1 MAVQQL
7 TQPILN
13 PIAAFDATKEQT
25 ISFVVIGGAQ
35 VVANRLVIQD
45 NQTGVEIYSNIEST
59 LKLEH
64 TIPANTL
71 KNGGYY
77 NAVVYTLDN
86 SNTLSSPSTPV
97 PFYCYTQPLLTIT
110 NIPATETIENGTYTF
125 EGSYSQIEGELLN
138 SYQFTLYD
146 SNKEVLSQTP
156 LIYYETDSSLSY
168 TFVGMNNDTSYYIEL
183 SGQTLNNTSMSTGLL
198 YFTVRYIQPASFAI
212 CDLVNDCK
220 DGYVQI
226 SSNIVAIDGHSNPDP
241 PIYIDDKELDLRD
254 PDSYVEWNSG
264 FRIQDDFTMR
274 AWGRDFNDY
283 QNIITLTNDINTE
296 ETPNKIELKWMLG
309 DVVKEQLSYE
319 DINGELINV
328 SDSVTAPIKNLE
340 IYGNSIQ
347 VDRNADVYVEGKS
360 TQEVQAESFKTAT
373 GNPVTITDG
382 ELDKPVKLGQI
393 DGLSTQET
401 RILPEE
407 YQQLEYI
414 ITDGFQTIDTN
425 YKPNNNTRII
435 TKFQYASA
443 TTDKSQY
450 NTLFGILSPS
460 ISDVAYNIRQ
470 FDYGY
475 TRASYNTSRDITLDQ
490 SLNNSNLHVVDFNKN
505 LLYLDGNLLKTFNE
519 GVFQANTNLFIF
531 NDRKNI
537 ESTGK
542 TGGKMKMYYFIIYEN
557 NNIIR
562 NFIPCY
568 RKSDNTIGLYDL
580 INNSFYTNSNT
591 AFIKDFSKGND
602 IQIPSPEF
610 PSEIQSVGDDVN
622 LFDKDNATIT
632 SLNCDGG
639 TTFYNAQTTKS
650 IIFDCSKYEQLAIS
664 KKIGNYFAII
674 ASSKYPVAGV
684 AGVIG
689 TRLAIDDT
697 KSKDFF
703 SINCKDYNYLTIVF
717 WRNTDT
723 ITESQMLDTI
733 KIQKGTVATSYSEY
747 GKGTVTIEQ
756 RGKNKCYD
764 CTLVNNKQTLR
775 FYFDKNIDKNCILS
789 FSTNESLVGRSLYL
803 VTDDTNSQLISTVSG
818 DANSKVSKNITFT
831 DAQQELIKNSKKVC
845 LQVYKKE
852 GNFELPND
860 AQIEEGKEPTDYE
873 PYFSKDYVLQTAP
886 LRSLP
891 NGVKDTLE
899 ADGIHRRVGSVI
911 LDGSEDNWGTL
922 GDNRYYLPIQ
932 DKRSLTTS
940 VPCNI
945 VSNYFKSSDNAGDSI
960 LIGYMTEGYY
970 TTGNKNIFFN
980 YNGSNNNLAGFKTWL
995 STHNTEVLYELAE
1008 EVVEPYTSDQ
1018 KEVLNS
1024 ITTQSGTNIFDA
1036 QTNMELKYNYN
1047 YEIPSPE
1054 VESPIKSIGD
1064 DINLFD
1070 ESILSEYTDRGIT
1083 WKYDDITKKINI
1095 SGTATSS
1102 YSQTNY
1108 LSLSL
1113 KPGTYYFSS
1122 FGDTSL
1128 KYGIWF
1134 YNSANKLIG
1143 TIKSN
1148 GSIRITEDVA
1158 KIILFVEGLTS
1169 GNNYLKNMNFKLQKG
1184 DQSTPYSKY
1193 GEGTVTI
1200 EQRGKNKINPDKPS
1214 PSQTDGG
1221 ITITNN
1227 GDGSY
1232 TAKGTSTK
1240 ALSIQLTSPNIIKL
1254 KANTYYTNSIEV
1266 LKGTMTGSITVTVKK
1281 SDNTIGY
1288 NYINVNN
1295 SNKTNTQISVE
1306 DLTIYAYSFYCA
1318 SGTKVDFTFR
1328 VQLEE
1333 GTEATD
1339 YEPYFSKDYVIPL
1352 SEPLRSLPKGT
1363 KDILNNKGITRR
1375 VGKIVLNGS
1384 ENWEGFISSYKNTI
1398 RAQVLISD
1406 MHNIGN
1412 NVGLNIMSSHFLP
1425 KNLYVNDIVGIEH
1438 IHNQLYIRIKKYDLD
1453 EISLNGFKAWLAAHP
1468 TEVIYELATAQNES
1482 YEGQTPSPDRPSPII
1497 SVGDVKNLIDVPD
1510 FNVDYNQQ
1518 YYQDTNTNFLLKPNY
1533 TYTLSFDFNINK
1545 SSTDLYYSLGYGTD
1559 RYATDITKTTIYST
1573 QTKGRNEI
1581 TFTVPADIPDNSYL
1595 WVRFARTIILAD
1607 INVDISNIQ
1616 LEKGKKDT
1624 GYQPTTYY
1632 NIYPTVSSKN
1642 LFDYDNPLY
1651 IRTNNLNYNEISNG
1665 YHMSPI
1671 SVGENTEFTI
1681 GIENCFNEG
1690 DIYALSFSQLGEF
1703 GYVAMYKTLKGT
1715 QERVNIIDLNNNI
1728 FTAPSQNYDLELVFS
1743 MPSSALSNSLEIWSI
1758 QIEANNTQTTYETH
1772 EENSSIITLDTPLN
1786 RIGDYAD
1793 WVGNISP
1800 NLLNPVTGSAIVE
1813 ENTDYFYN
1821 KKSTYTASVTIQY
1834 KNADGN
1840 VISSET
1846 LTNDSTIS
1854 TPENCVEIHI
1864 EGLNEQAI
1872 KTNHLQIRKGNSNK
1886 PYLPYITEP
1895 SLIKVTGKIV
1905 LDGSESWGISGTST
1919 SGIYR
1924 PVCSALNGIIKAPSS
1939 PNISPAILCNY
1950 YNAITNNQSYT
1961 KTEGISIATS
1971 GRIEI
1976 YDSNYD
1982 TDDISLYKDWLST
1995 HNTEVIYV
2003 LAEPEI
2009 TPLSSLNSE
2018 ALKTLETYEPIS
2030 NVYTNNKLLGTLD
2043 LDYANGK
2050 DMKEVQN
2057 AYVLLKCWNGNKMP
2071 YVIHS
2076 NYIDIPESTENIFI
2090 WMRRKKNI
2098 FDLRIENL
2106 TKGD

>member
-146 SNKEVLSQTP
+146 SNKEVLSKTP

-241 PIYIDDKELDLRD
+241 PIYIDDKEVDLRD

-393 DGLSTQET
+393 DGLSTQAT
-401 RILPEE
+401 RSGKNLAILGITSGTIDGVPFTVNKGIININGTTSSKNANYYFNSFRVSNSGIATFWIEVTGYIDKPSNNASVLLQE
-407 YQQLEYI
+407 SSDNSTWSTTKEISCKSTAQKQYQITLDNSKYYRIRFYTIENTFTNATIKIQLEY
-414 ITDGFQTIDTN
+414 GTN
-425 YKPNNNTRII
+425 KTE
-435 TKFQYASA
+435 FEEAGAS
-443 TTDKSQY
+443 
-450 NTLFGILSPS
+450 
-460 ISDVAYNIRQ
+460 
-470 FDYGY
+470 
-475 TRASYNTSRDITLDQ
+475 
-490 SLNNSNLHVVDFNKN
+490 
-505 LLYLDGNLLKTFNE
+505 
-519 GVFQANTNLFIF
+519 
-531 NDRKNI
+531 
-537 ESTGK
+537 
-542 TGGKMKMYYFIIYEN
+542 
-557 NNIIR
+557 
-562 NFIPCY
+562 
-568 RKSDNTIGLYDL
+568 
-580 INNSFYTNSNT
+580 
-591 AFIKDFSKGND
+591 
-602 IQIPSPEF
+602 PSPEF
-610 PSEIQSVGDDVN
+610 PSEIKSVGD
-622 LFDKDNATIT
+622 
-632 SLNCDGG
+632 
-639 TTFYNAQTTKS
+639 
-650 IIFDCSKYEQLAIS
+650 
-664 KKIGNYFAII
+664 
-674 ASSKYPVAGV
+674 
-684 AGVIG
+684 
-689 TRLAIDDT
+689 
-697 KSKDFF
+697 
-703 SINCKDYNYLTIVF
+703 
-717 WRNTDT
+717 
-723 ITESQMLDTI
+723 
-733 KIQKGTVATSYSEY
+733 
-747 GKGTVTIEQ
+747 
-756 RGKNKCYD
+756 
-764 CTLVNNKQTLR
+764 
-775 FYFDKNIDKNCILS
+775 
-789 FSTNESLVGRSLYL
+789 
-803 VTDDTNSQLISTVSG
+803 
-818 DANSKVSKNITFT
+818 
-831 DAQQELIKNSKKVC
+831 
-845 LQVYKKE
+845 
-852 GNFELPND
+852 
-860 AQIEEGKEPTDYE
+860 
-873 PYFSKDYVLQTAP
+873 
-886 LRSLP
+886 
-891 NGVKDTLE
+891 
-899 ADGIHRRVGSVI
+899 
-911 LDGSEDNWGTL
+911 
-922 GDNRYYLPIQ
+922 
-932 DKRSLTTS
+932 
-940 VPCNI
+940 
-945 VSNYFKSSDNAGDSI
+945 
-960 LIGYMTEGYY
+960 
-970 TTGNKNIFFN
+970 
-980 YNGSNNNLAGFKTWL
+980 
-995 STHNTEVLYELAE
+995 
-1008 EVVEPYTSDQ
+1008 
-1018 KEVLNS
+1018 
-1024 ITTQSGTNIFDA
+1024 
-1036 QTNMELKYNYN
+1036 
-1047 YEIPSPE
+1047 
-1054 VESPIKSIGD
+1054 
-1064 DINLFD
+1064 
-1070 ESILSEYTDRGIT
+1070 
-1083 WKYDDITKKINI
+1083 
-1095 SGTATSS
+1095 
-1102 YSQTNY
+1102 
-1108 LSLSL
+1108 
-1113 KPGTYYFSS
+1113 
-1122 FGDTSL
+1122 
-1128 KYGIWF
+1128 
-1134 YNSANKLIG
+1134 
-1143 TIKSN
+1143 
-1148 GSIRITEDVA
+1148 
-1158 KIILFVEGLTS
+1158 
-1169 GNNYLKNMNFKLQKG
+1169 
-1184 DQSTPYSKY
+1184 
-1193 GEGTVTI
+1193 EGTVTI
-1200 EQRGKNKINPDKPS
+1200 EHRGKNLFDASKIGNTDIVVSNNGQTITMPIATRANGYTTTNKKLSELCPSLKVGDKVILRFNTTS
-1214 PSQTDGG
+1214 AINKYIHLSG
-1221 ITITNN
+1221 ITYTWVVNKELTITE
-1227 GDGSY
+1227 
-1232 TAKGTSTK
+1232 K
-1240 ALSIQLTSPNIIKL
+1240 ALNSYVILYANNYSGGETEQVTITDMSIMLSNEINI
-1254 KANTYYTNSIEV
+1254 
-1266 LKGTMTGSITVTVKK
+1266 
-1281 SDNTIGY
+1281 
-1288 NYINVNN
+1288 
-1295 SNKTNTQISVE
+1295 
-1306 DLTIYAYSFYCA
+1306 
-1318 SGTKVDFTFR
+1318 
-1328 VQLEE
+1328 
-1333 GTEATD
+1333 D

-1352 SEPLRSLPKGT
+1352 SAPLRSLPKGT

-1425 KNLYVNDIVGIEH
+1425 KDLYVHDIVGIEH
-1438 IHNQLYIRIKKYDLD
+1438 IHNQLFIRINKYDLD

-1482 YEGQTPSPDRPSPII
+1482 YEGQTPSPDTPSPII

-1559 RYATDITKTTIYST
+1559 RYVKDITKTTIYST
-1573 QTKGRNEI
+1573 QTKGRNKI

-1607 INVDISNIQ
+1607 INIDISNIQ
-1616 LEKGKKDT
+1616 LEKGKEDT
-1624 GYQPTTYY
+1624 GYQPTTDY
-1632 NIYPTVSSKN
+1632 NIYLTVSSKN

-1715 QERVNIIDLNNNI
+1715 QERIDIIDLTNNI

-1743 MPSSALSNSLEIWSI
+1743 MSSSALSNSLEIWSI

-1905 LDGSESWGISGTST
+1905 LDGSDDENWLLSLYNFFYIS
-1919 SGIYR
+1919 
-1924 PVCSALNGIIKAPSS
+1924 V
-1939 PNISPAILCNY
+1939 
-1950 YNAITNNQSYT
+1950 
-1961 KTEGISIATS
+1961 
-1971 GRIEI
+1971 
-1976 YDSNYD
+1976 
-1982 TDDISLYKDWLST
+1982 DDITVGTNRGIHAISSHFIAVDYIDRNNYTTPILDLVNLSKELEFRNSGMITMDEWKTWLST

-2003 LAEPEI
+2003 LEEPKI
-2009 TPLSSLNSE
+2009 IPLSSLNSE
-2018 ALKTLETYEPIS
+2018 ALKALETYEPIS

>member
-45 NQTGVEIYSNIEST
+45 NQTGVEVYSNIEST

-198 YFTVRYIQPASFAI
+198 YFTVRYVQPASFAI

-241 PIYIDDKELDLRD
+241 PIYIDDKEVDLRD

-319 DINGELINV
+319 DIDGELINV

-347 VDRNADVYVEGKS
+347 VDKNADVYVEGKS
-360 TQEVQAESFKTAT
+360 TQEVRAGSSKTAT

-393 DGLSTQET
+393 DGLSTQAT
-401 RILPEE
+401 RDGKNKFNLDYVINRSELIKTDTGINLVKAWGADTFTSENTLKTFKANTTYTMRAKVKIISRPSTMVQINVNIFTLYRPASSQAGYFGQAILNAPDKNNIALNTEKEYITTFTTPADITDLKVLSYAFYGNNDGSTTGTPQGEIDVSEIMLVEGTYTAENFPDFELYGVSPSPDYSSEIKSIGDDINLFDPTKEWTSGTYRYIELPTQNEE
-407 YQQLEYI
+407 YTMSIYQKEGVTIPSNLFFGFTQNGDISSNQLFKWM
-414 ITDGFQTIDTN
+414 ITDGKIWFN
-425 YKPNNNTRII
+425 
-435 TKFQYASA
+435 
-443 TTDKSQY
+443 
-450 NTLFGILSPS
+450 
-460 ISDVAYNIRQ
+460 
-470 FDYGY
+470 
-475 TRASYNTSRDITLDQ
+475 
-490 SLNNSNLHVVDFNKN
+490 SLNN
-505 LLYLDGNLLKTFNE
+505 
-519 GVFQANTNLFIF
+519 
-531 NDRKNI
+531 
-537 ESTGK
+537 
-542 TGGKMKMYYFIIYEN
+542 
-557 NNIIR
+557 
-562 NFIPCY
+562 
-568 RKSDNTIGLYDL
+568 
-580 INNSFYTNSNT
+580 
-591 AFIKDFSKGND
+591 IK
-602 IQIPSPEF
+602 
-610 PSEIQSVGDDVN
+610 
-622 LFDKDNATIT
+622 
-632 SLNCDGG
+632 
-639 TTFYNAQTTKS
+639 
-650 IIFDCSKYEQLAIS
+650 
-664 KKIGNYFAII
+664 
-674 ASSKYPVAGV
+674 
-684 AGVIG
+684 
-689 TRLAIDDT
+689 DDT
-697 KSKDFF
+697 KLNYISVYPKEYNI
-703 SINCKDYNYLTIVF
+703 SDYFN
-717 WRNTDT
+717 
-723 ITESQMLDTI
+723 I
-733 KIQKGTVATSYSEY
+733 KLQKGTVATPYSKY
-747 GKGTVTIEQ
+747 GEGTLNIEQ
-756 RGKNKCYD
+756 SGKN
-764 CTLVNNKQTLR
+764 
-775 FYFDKNIDKNCILS
+775 IL
-789 FSTNESLVGRSLYL
+789 N
-803 VTDDTNSQLISTVSG
+803 VTAKTITAQG
-818 DANSKVSKNITFT
+818 ITFT
-831 DAQQELIKNSKKVC
+831 VNENKSVTINGTNTGTGTYFFRLADNFVLPAGTYTLSNGNSNVSSYGFLFYDDGNNFPRTNISNATFTANTTINPYIRVDKGITINN
-845 LQVYKKE
+845 QTIYPMIIE
-852 GNFELPND
+852 GTYTEQTIPEY
-860 AQIEEGKEPTDYE
+860 Q
-873 PYFSKDYVLQTAP
+873 PYFNKTYTLPLSEP

-899 ADGIHRRVGSVI
+899 ADGIHRRVGSII
-911 LDGSEDNWGTL
+911 LDGVTNKFTQFGAGYNNRCSVVL
-922 GDNRYYLPIQ
+922 GSAL
-932 DKRSLTTS
+932 
-940 VPCNI
+940 
-945 VSNYFKSSDNAGDSI
+945 
-960 LIGYMTEGYY
+960 
-970 TTGNKNIFFN
+970 
-980 YNGSNNNLAGFKTWL
+980 SNNNYQIINSYCSHFDYNPNVYLDTNDEVGFVVPKNYFYFRFSSSSNINTLELANNWL
-995 STHNTEVLYELAE
+995 VEQYANGEPVILNFPLAE
-1008 EVVEPYTSDQ
+1008 EVIEPYTSDQ

-1054 VESPIKSIGD
+1054 VESPIKSEGESWNIFNKDALAKTSGANKTVLDTGVRVTQTIAGQYRYIGIEIGKD
-1064 DINLFD
+1064 ELLGKTLNILTNIRPSASNIGYLCLFFGNNTSITKTYISNSALTGTGNKKLLVTISTSFPQDCDRIYLLLYSNQSGTGNVGDFVDYTNLQIYEGTEEKPYRPYGYNAFIENKGKNLINPNQT
-1070 ESILSEYTDRGIT
+1070 IYTNAGIT
-1083 WKYDDITKKINI
+1083 VK
-1095 SGTATSS
+1095 
-1102 YSQTNY
+1102 
-1108 LSLSL
+1108 
-1113 KPGTYYFSS
+1113 
-1122 FGDTSL
+1122 
-1128 KYGIWF
+1128 
-1134 YNSANKLIG
+1134 
-1143 TIKSN
+1143 
-1148 GSIRITEDVA
+1148 
-1158 KIILFVEGLTS
+1158 
-1169 GNNYLKNMNFKLQKG
+1169 
-1184 DQSTPYSKY
+1184 
-1193 GEGTVTI
+1193 
-1200 EQRGKNKINPDKPS
+1200 
-1214 PSQTDGG
+1214 
-1221 ITITNN
+1221 NN

-1232 TAKGTSTK
+1232 TASGTSAR
-1240 ALSIQLTSPNIIKL
+1240 ALSIKLTDDLFTL
-1254 KANTYYTNSIEV
+1254 KSGLPYTNSIEILDGNMPNGV
-1266 LKGTMTGSITVTVKK
+1266 QIAVKVSNANGTIT
-1281 SDNTIGY
+1281 Y
-1288 NYINVNN
+1288 NYINLS
-1295 SNKTNTQISVE
+1295 SNLLSNTVTPNEDKMLEGYELYCNAAGISMN
-1306 DLTIYAYSFYCA
+1306 
-1318 SGTKVDFTFR
+1318 FTFR
-1328 VQLEE
+1328 VQLEQNNKA
-1333 GTEATD
+1333 TEWQ
-1339 YEPYFSKDYVIPL
+1339 PYFYNSYTIL
-1352 SEPLRSLPKGT
+1352 LNAPLRSLPKGT

-1384 ENWEGFISSYKNTI
+1384 ENWTDFISSYKNTI
-1398 RAQVLISD
+1398 RAQTMISD
-1406 MHNIGN
+1406 MSNIGGKA
-1412 NVGLNIMSSHFLP
+1412 GLNIMSSHFLP
-1425 KNLYVNDIVGIEH
+1425 KNLYGSDIVGIEH
-1438 IHNQLYIRIKKYDLD
+1438 IYNHLFIRINKYDLD

-1468 TEVIYELATAQNES
+1468 TEVIYELATTQNEN
-1482 YEGQTPSPDRPSPII
+1482 YEGQTPSPDTPSPII

-1518 YYQDTNTNFLLKPNY
+1518 YYQDTNTKFLLKPNY

-1545 SSTDLYYSLGYGTD
+1545 SSTDLYYSLGYGTNV
-1559 RYATDITKTTIYST
+1559 YSADITTTTIYST

-1616 LEKGKKDT
+1616 LEKGKEDT
-1624 GYQPTTYY
+1624 GYQPTTDY

-1665 YHMSPI
+1665 YHMSPV

-1715 QERVNIIDLNNNI
+1715 QERLDIIDLTNNV

-1743 MPSSALSNSLEIWSI
+1743 MSSSALSNSLEIWSI
-1758 QIEANNTQTTYETH
+1758 QIEANNTQTTYEIH

-1793 WVGNISP
+1793 WVGNVSP

-1821 KKSTYTASVTIQY
+1821 KKSTYTANVTIQY

-1840 VISSET
+1840 VISSEA

-1886 PYLPYITEP
+1886 SYLPYITEP

-1905 LDGSESWGISGTST
+1905 LDGSSDENWLASGKVFYSDYFADYT
-1919 SGIYR
+1919 R
-1924 PVCSALNGIIKAPSS
+1924 
-1939 PNISPAILCNY
+1939 
-1950 YNAITNNQSYT
+1950 NNFT
-1961 KTEGISIATS
+1961 PI
-1971 GRIEI
+1971 
-1976 YDSNYD
+1976 SNYFIGVNSKAGASEMAIDKTIAFGNAVSYNRLYIRYDDMATVD
-1982 TDDISLYKDWLST
+1982 TFKTWLST

-2003 LAEPEI
+2003 LEEPKV

-2018 ALKTLETYEPIS
+2018 ALKALETYESIS
-2030 NVYTNNKLLGTLD
+2030 NIYTNNKLLGTLD

>member
-241 PIYIDDKELDLRD
+241 PIYIDDKEVDLRD

-360 TQEVQAESFKTAT
+360 TQEVQATSFKTAT

-382 ELDKPVKLGQI
+382 ELDKPVKLGQL
-393 DGLSTQET
+393 DGKSTQAT
-401 RILPEE
+401 RSGKNKFNIDILPSRI
-407 YQQLEYI
+407 YSGGTFTQNTAAISKYSVTGNRIQA
-414 ITDGFQTIDTN
+414 TDV
-425 YKPNNNTRII
+425 PL
-435 TKFQYASA
+435 
-443 TTDKSQY
+443 Y
-450 NTLFGILSPS
+450 NTLPGSRIDTSVDKTFTISFFTDLSTVLLYYTQYDSSGAVIVNQRYSNAKPNFDGY
-460 ISDVAYNIRQ
+460 ISKTFT
-470 FDYGY
+470 FD
-475 TRASYNTSRDITLDQ
+475 
-490 SLNNSNLHVVDFNKN
+490 NNSSYV
-505 LLYLDGNLLKTFNE
+505 
-519 GVFQANTNLFIF
+519 
-531 NDRKNI
+531 NI
-537 ESTGK
+537 G
-542 TGGKMKMYYFIIYEN
+542 F
-557 NNIIR
+557 
-562 NFIPCY
+562 
-568 RKSDNTIGLYDL
+568 
-580 INNSFYTNSNT
+580 
-591 AFIKDFSKGND
+591 GND
-602 IQIPSPEF
+602 TVSTYYIENVQIEKGTSATDYEPYGASPSPEF
-610 PSEIQSVGDDVN
+610 PSEIKSVGDDVN
-622 LFDKDNATIT
+622 LFDGNYTLGTIDASGKEQTSSTALRSGYIEVKGNDNYILSSPDNASYIRTLLYDKNKTFIKTVPSLT
-632 SLNCDGG
+632 SFL
-639 TTFYNAQTTKS
+639 TTK
-650 IIFDCSKYEQLAIS
+650 
-664 KKIGNYFAII
+664 
-674 ASSKYPVAGV
+674 
-684 AGVIG
+684 
-689 TRLAIDDT
+689 DT
-697 KSKDFF
+697 KYFRFVISG
-703 SINCKDYNYLTIVF
+703 
-717 WRNTDT
+717 TDT
-723 ITESQMLDTI
+723 NTRI
-733 KIQKGTVATSYSEY
+733 KFQKGTVATSYSEY

-756 RGKNKCYD
+756 RGKNLGKNNIVSGQKGGLTITKYD
-764 CTLVNNKQTLR
+764 DDTFRVQGTTTGDVYIFGSKNNIDLEAGTYILSGCPTGGSSQTYDLFLDGVNGSNDYGNERTFSITEHISSNYVLRIRSGQTVDFIVKPMLR
-775 FYFDKNIDKNCILS
+775 FATIQDN
-789 FSTNESLVGRSLYL
+789 
-803 VTDDTNSQLISTVSG
+803 
-818 DANSKVSKNITFT
+818 A
-831 DAQQELIKNSKKVC
+831 
-845 LQVYKKE
+845 
-852 GNFELPND
+852 
-860 AQIEEGKEPTDYE
+860 YE
-873 PYFSKDYVLQTAP
+873 PYFSKDYVIQTTP

-891 NGVKDTLE
+891 NGTKDTIE
-899 ADGIHRRVGSVI
+899 EGTHRKVGQKI
-911 LDGSEDNWGTL
+911 LSANDISDLLTSYSIPCARIKKRETL
-922 GDNRYYLPIQ
+922 GMPTTNILNAVMMTSYSDAGKVNFQNTANGQFNAYQDRYYL
-932 DKRSLTTS
+932 
-940 VPCNI
+940 
-945 VSNYFKSSDNAGDSI
+945 
-960 LIGYMTEGYY
+960 
-970 TTGNKNIFFN
+970 NIFDERFTDLETAKSLLEGEEIN
-980 YNGSNNNLAGFKTWL
+980 
-995 STHNTEVLYELAE
+995 YELSE
-1008 EVVEPYTSDQ
+1008 EVVEPFTDEQ
-1018 KEVLNS
+1018 LEVLDN
-1024 ITTQSGTNIFDA
+1024 IKTQEGTNIFDA

-1054 VESPIKSIGD
+1054 VESPIKSEGESWNIFNKNGELKTFEANRTILDTGVRATTIRAGTNKYIG
-1064 DINLFD
+1064 IELGGSELLSKQITLGATMQPSAENVPQIYLFYGN
-1070 ESILSEYTDRGIT
+1070 STSVTVKPSTIY
-1083 WKYDDITKKINI
+1083 I
-1095 SGTATSS
+1095 SGTGSKSKTGTIASSFPENCDRVWMLLYGNAAGTGNVGDYVDYTNLQVYEGTEEKPYRPYGYNAFIENKGKNLWDNSNYATNISTGLKIQDNGFKFTRGTQTGGKYVAKKIHVEKGKTYTFSSTYSFEGTENYLVIYRGSVYGTQVKCS
-1102 YSQTNY
+1102 YSQSLTYDSTNDED
-1108 LSLSL
+1108 L
-1113 KPGTYYFSS
+1113 YFTFIIDSS
-1122 FGDTSL
+1122 TSNGL
-1128 KYGIWF
+1128 AKNIQVEKGSVVSSYQPYF
-1134 YNSANKLIG
+1134 YNS
-1143 TIKSN
+1143 
-1148 GSIRITEDVA
+1148 
-1158 KIILFVEGLTS
+1158 
-1169 GNNYLKNMNFKLQKG
+1169 
-1184 DQSTPYSKY
+1184 
-1193 GEGTVTI
+1193 
-1200 EQRGKNKINPDKPS
+1200 
-1214 PSQTDGG
+1214 
-1221 ITITNN
+1221 
-1227 GDGSY
+1227 Y
-1232 TAKGTSTK
+1232 T
-1240 ALSIQLTSPNIIKL
+1240 
-1254 KANTYYTNSIEV
+1254 
-1266 LKGTMTGSITVTVKK
+1266 
-1281 SDNTIGY
+1281 
-1288 NYINVNN
+1288 
-1295 SNKTNTQISVE
+1295 
-1306 DLTIYAYSFYCA
+1306 
-1318 SGTKVDFTFR
+1318 
-1328 VQLEE
+1328 
-1333 GTEATD
+1333 
-1339 YEPYFSKDYVIPL
+1339 IPL
-1352 SEPLRSLPKGT
+1352 NAPLRRLPKGT

-1398 RAQVLISD
+1398 RAQVKISD
-1406 MHNIGN
+1406 MRNIGN
-1412 NVGLNIMSSHFLP
+1412 AIGLNIMSSHFLP
-1425 KNLYVNDIVGIEH
+1425 KDLYGHDIVGIEH
-1438 IHNQLYIRIKKYDLD
+1438 TYNQLFIRINKYDLD

-1468 TEVIYELATAQNES
+1468 TEVIYELATTQNES
-1482 YEGQTPSPDRPSPII
+1482 YEGQTPSPDTPSPII

-1518 YYQDTNTNFLLKPNY
+1518 YYQDTNTKFLLKPNY

-1559 RYATDITKTTIYST
+1559 IYAKDITKTTIYST

-1607 INVDISNIQ
+1607 INIDISNIQ
-1616 LEKGKKDT
+1616 LEKGKEDT
-1624 GYQPTTYY
+1624 GYQPTTDY

-1703 GYVAMYKTLKGT
+1703 GYMAMYKTLKGT
-1715 QERVNIIDLNNNI
+1715 QERIDIIDLTNNI

-1743 MPSSALSNSLEIWSI
+1743 MSSSALSNSLEIWSI

-1905 LDGSESWGISGTST
+1905 LDGSENWGASGKVFHSDYFADYTRNDFIPIS
-1919 SGIYR
+1919 
-1924 PVCSALNGIIKAPSS
+1924 
-1939 PNISPAILCNY
+1939 NY
-1950 YNAITNNQSYT
+1950 FIGLHL
-1961 KTEGISIATS
+1961 KSIASQMSIDKTIAFGNS
-1971 GRIEI
+1971 VSYNRLYIR
-1976 YDSNYD
+1976 YDDMATVD
-1982 TDDISLYKDWLST
+1982 TFKTWLST

-2003 LAEPEI
+2003 LEEPKI
-2009 TPLSSLNSE
+2009 IPLSSLNSE